1 MDFAREIAHPPR
13 IVAEQ
18 GFHLLPD
25 RLLLV
30 GKPGFMLRQMQPAVM
45 AVD

>member
-1 MDFAREIAHPPR
+1 MDFARKIAHPPR

-18 GFHLLPD
+18 SLHLMPD

-45 AVD
+45 TVD